1 MATNRERKGNL
12 LHAHSRKLS
21 PVSLQLLR
29 SHIEAQSSVDNH
41 IRRREVRLR
50 GIQLNGAYAPVDA
63 ADNRIRILKVLS
75 ENVLYRLYHYQC
87 TTLEQLQQRKSD
99 LVHDDPAFAQEDVPY
114 TDNHIVGEG
123 AGVDAHEPL
132 RAVHGRRDAQLRQ
145 VGVQFGNVLCQEL
158 VHLRMKLRTRV
169 QLGSD
174 SYGPS
179 SVPD

>member
-50 GIQLNGAYAPVDA
+50 GMQSNGAYAPVDA

-75 ENVLYRLYHYQC
+75 ENVLYRLYHYQ
-87 TTLEQLQQRKSD
+87 
-99 LVHDDPAFAQEDVPY
+99 
-114 TDNHIVGEG
+114 
-123 AGVDAHEPL
+123 
-132 RAVHGRRDAQLRQ
+132 
-145 VGVQFGNVLCQEL
+145 
-158 VHLRMKLRTRV
+158 
-169 QLGSD
+169 
-174 SYGPS
+174 
-179 SVPD
+179 